1 MRLGACGY
9 IRNPFDD
16 NDVKAPVSRA
26 LHYRPTTSRYDTDAA
41 CAAPNSRSRSNKRM
55 MAEPYTTGQRG

>member
-26 LHYRPTTSRYDTDAA
+26 LHYRPTTSRYDTGWAVHSEADHP
-41 CAAPNSRSRSNKRM
+41 APQGLRSARDEVRI
-55 MAEPYTTGQRG
+55 R